1 MSIFLVVL
9 NEAETI
15 DFMENMK
22 KILNVLPNDKITT
35 ENFQKL
41 GNENIIAKSD
51 EIKQMDKFLQ
61 EKIIPKNYK
70 KETKEYKSLSEFI
83 LFYQMAKIA
92 LEIVNDFKFNGYI
105 AWLNGN
111 IFCLHFENH
120 SCRMAG
126 EQFPKKLENFINSIQ
141 KFFKN
146 PPKGFSKEVLN
157 AINSWKMPG
166 NLYLNLKEF
175 GGILKNIDDLELR
188 TKIQTEHRQISILKI
203 SHEKKMEVDSH
214 SSEELHSSV
223 EEESEPILVE
233 NSEEKDGKIVE
244 KKGN

>member
-1 MSIFLVVL
+1 M

-157 AINSWKMPG
+157 VINSWKMLG
-166 NLYLNLKEF
+166 NLYLKEF
-175 GGILKNIDDLELR
+175 SGILKSLDDLKFNI
-188 TKIQTEHRQISILKI
+188 KIERKYRQISILKI

-214 SSEELHSSV
+214 SSEELHSSE
-223 EEESEPILVE
+223 EEESVPISVE